1 MSLSIAEWHQRYQQQ
16 AGWTREIRRQVFS
29 FPWFKSAQK
38 IIELG
43 CGTGVVLEEL
53 ISYNKLC
60 IVGLDIDREP
70 LKFGVSINPSLILT
84 QANAYKTPFA
94 SSTFDI
100 CFCHYLLLWIKNP
113 KHIID
118 EMVRITR
125 PGGWIVAFA
134 EPDYGGRIDYPFE
147 LDIMAKAQTQS
158 LIHQGADPF
167 IGRKLKSLFIK
178 SGMIEI
184 TCGIL
189 GAQWS
194 IYEDT
199 DISLELDVLSSDI
212 NLLKNHTDTITMDQ
226 IQPLQQLDRQS
237 WKDQTRILFVPTF
250 YAWGKVNK
258 PDF

>member
-16 AGWTREIRRQVFS
+16 AGWTQEIRRLVYS

-43 CGTGVVLEEL
+43 CGTGAVLEEL
-53 ISYNKLC
+53 ISYKKLG
-60 IVGLDIDREP
+60 IAGLDIDREP
-70 LKFGVSINPSLILT
+70 LKFGVSINPSLKLA
-84 QANAYKTPFA
+84 QADAYKTPFA

-100 CFCHYLLLWIKNP
+100 CFCHYLLLWTKNP
-113 KHIID
+113 EHIID

-147 LDIMAKAQTQS
+147 LDVMAKAQTQS
-158 LIHQGADPF
+158 LIRQGADPF
-167 IGRKLKSLFIK
+167 IGRKLKSLFCK

-212 NLLKNHTDTITMDQ
+212 NLLKNHTDTITMEQ
-226 IQPLQQLDRQS
+226 LQLLQQLDCQS

-258 PDF
+258 PNC